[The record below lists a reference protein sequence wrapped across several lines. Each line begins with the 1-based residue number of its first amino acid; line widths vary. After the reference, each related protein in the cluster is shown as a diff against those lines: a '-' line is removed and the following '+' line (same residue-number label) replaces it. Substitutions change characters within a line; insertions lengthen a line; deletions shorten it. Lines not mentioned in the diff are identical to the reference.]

1 MPVNFHIDI
10 NEDDKKL
17 FVKADEMLNHVS
29 AIIGTHL
36 PDAQSK
42 DINLVL
48 LSLVFCSLL
57 VLKNA
62 HIIHEQNN
70 SLSLEQILKDQFSLI
85 EQFKKNFSMNA
96 PTNH

>member
-1 MPVNFHIDI
+1 MPVKFHIDV

-17 FVKADEMLNHVS
+17 FIKADEMLTHVS

-42 DINLVL
+42 DINLVI
-48 LSLVFCSLL
+48 LSMVFCALL

-62 HIIHEQNN
+62 YIVHEQNS
-70 SLSLEQILKDQFSLI
+70 SLSIDEVLRDQFKLI
-85 EQFKKNFSMNA
+85 EQFKKNFSMN
-96 PTNH
+96 PPVSH